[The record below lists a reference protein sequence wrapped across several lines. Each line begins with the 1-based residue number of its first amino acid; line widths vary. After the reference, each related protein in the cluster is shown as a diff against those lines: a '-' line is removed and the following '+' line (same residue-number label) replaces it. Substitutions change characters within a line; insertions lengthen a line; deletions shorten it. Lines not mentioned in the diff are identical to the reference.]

1 MSIVELWRRLT
12 LLHMNS
18 MELHSQRQ
26 LMHSWSQWSR
36 FKHSLFVSEDVQSKS
51 AEGDTEGSAN
61 GS

>member
-1 MSIVELWRRLT
+1 MSIMELWRRLT

-26 LMHSWSQWSR
+26 FMKSWSAWSK
-36 FKHSLFVSEDVQSKS
+36 FKHSLFVYEDKS
-51 AEGDTEGSAN
+51 READTEGSAN